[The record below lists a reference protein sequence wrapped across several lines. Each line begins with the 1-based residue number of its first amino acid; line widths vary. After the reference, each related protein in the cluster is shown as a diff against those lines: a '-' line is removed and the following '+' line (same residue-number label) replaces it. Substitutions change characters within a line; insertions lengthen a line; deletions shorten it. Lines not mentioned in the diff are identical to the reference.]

1 VPVPGGGTA
10 DLWSLIVD
18 SRARTMSAQAE
29 LAALRMDIAQLA
41 GVGADQATLEAIN
54 AKVDKLVEV
63 VEGP

>member
-1 VPVPGGGTA
+1 
-10 DLWSLIVD
+10 
-18 SRARTMSAQAE
+18 MSAQAE